1 MNLSSL
7 APGAVLGA
15 ARSTAEWAVGTA
27 VSTTAAAAA
36 VPGRLLGLIDSA
48 EAVVGRV
55 EDVLRQVDELVHRA
69 SAVVAGAESAV
80 GEVRAITASAEVAIG
95 DITRVSTAA
104 AGLVGNANHVA
115 DTAAEVVA
123 AAGRTAHTA
132 NELVDSYAPLARQ
145 AQPLAKRFVE
155 ELSPQEIDAAIS
167 LVDELPRLTS
177 HLTDDV
183 LPILATLDRV
193 GPEIHQLLEVATDV
207 RQAVLGIP
215 GFNFLRKRGEDKEEA
230 DTEQVG
236 R

>member
-27 VSTTAAAAA
+27 VSTTAAAVA
-36 VPGRLLGLIDSA
+36 VPGRMLGLLDSA
-48 EAVVGRV
+48 EAVVGRI
-55 EDVLRQVDELVHRA
+55 EDVLRQVDGLVHRA
-69 SAVVAGAESAV
+69 GGVLTQAEAAV
-80 GEVRAITASAEVAIG
+80 GEIRAITTSADAVIG
-95 DITRVSTAA
+95 DATRVSTAA
-104 AGLVGNANHVA
+104 AGLVGSASHVA
-115 DTAAEVVA
+115 DSAAEVVA
-123 AAGRTAHTA
+123 SAGRTAHTA
-132 NELVDSYAPLARQ
+132 NELVDAYAPLARQ
-145 AQPLAKRFVE
+145 AQPLAARFVD
-155 ELSPQEIDAAIS
+155 ELSPQEIDAAIA

-177 HLTDDV
+177 HLVDDV

-215 GFNFLRKRGEDKEEA
+215 GFNFLRRRGEDKEDSDA
-230 DTEQVG
+230 EQIG